1 MLIFS
6 QKLYFLN
13 KPKVNDNDVFDLIMS
28 FREMNVI

>member
-6 QKLYFLN
+6 QKLYFLS
-13 KPKVNDNDVFDLIMS
+13 KPKVNDNDVFDLIMN